1 MGRRYLRPWAYA
13 IMAGAVASPLSGQG
27 SSVYNQSACA
37 SARAGA
43 TIAAPCEDASS
54 VYYNPA
60 LLSLMPSTGSLGF
73 SAIYNTGSFTY
84 DTTGVVVERDAAVPI
99 VPQAY
104 VSYRFG
110 PDDRLAAGLGFWAPY
125 GLGLE
130 WPREFEGRFISWKS
144 ELRGL
149 YLQPTLSYQ
158 LIPGKL
164 ALGAGPQLVF
174 GGIELNQHIDAPV
187 ANDTLASLGIALGT
201 DIASAKLAGSGRG
214 IGGQIGV
221 YYQVTRRFALG
232 ARYMLPVKVELE
244 GSADFEQIL
253 NPHIIL
259 RIPDETGTTVSVP
272 LDARLAPLFAAGGR
286 LEDQDVKSGLTFP
299 PQAVVGLR
307 FDATPGLSL
316 SGDYQWTGW
325 STFDRIVADF
335 SGGAPQLELQLDYV
349 DAHTFRTGLE
359 YELSPRLEARGG
371 FVYNSAASP
380 EETVTPILPES
391 ERQLYGIGLGYAM
404 GALRADVYYNY
415 INQADRRG
423 RVRSELPPSIVDEG
437 IERLNVGV
445 YSSTAH
451 LMGLTL
457 SYVFGGHR

>member
-1 MGRRYLRPWAYA
+1 MGRRYLRPVAYA
-13 IMAGAVASPLSGQG
+13 VLTGALAAPLSGQG

-37 SARAGA
+37 SARGGA
-43 TIAAPCEDASS
+43 TVAAPCEDASS
-54 VYYNPA
+54 VYYNPG
-60 LLSLMPSTGSLGF
+60 LLSLMPSTASAGF

-84 DTTGVVVERDAAVPI
+84 DTTGVVVERDPAVPI

-104 VSYRFG
+104 ASYRFG
-110 PDDRLAAGLGFWAPY
+110 PADRMAVGLGFWAPY

-130 WPREFEGRFISWKS
+130 WPEEFEGRFISFKS
-144 ELRGL
+144 QLRGL
-149 YLQPTLSYQ
+149 YLQPTLAYQ

-164 ALGAGPQLVF
+164 AVGAGPQFVF
-174 GGIELNQHIDAPV
+174 GGIELNQHIDGPV
-187 ANDTLASLGIALGT
+187 ANDTLASLGIPLGT
-201 DIASAKLAGSGRG
+201 DIASAKLSGSGTG
-214 IGGQIGV
+214 IGGQVGL
-221 YYQVTRRFALG
+221 YYQVTSRLALG
-232 ARYMLPVKVELE
+232 ARYMLPVRIDLE
-244 GSADFEQIL
+244 GTADFEQVL
-253 NPHIIL
+253 NPDIIL
-259 RIPDETGTTVSVP
+259 RIPDGSGSTVSVP

-286 LEDQDVKSGLTFP
+286 LEDQDVESGLTFP

-307 FDATPGLSL
+307 FDASPVLSL

-335 SGGAPQLELQLDYV
+335 SGGAPTLELELDYD
-349 DAHTFRTGLE
+349 DAHTFRTGVE
-359 YELSPRLEARGG
+359 YAVSPRLEARGG
-371 FVYNSAASP
+371 FVYNTAASP
-380 EETVTPILPES
+380 DQTVTPILPEA
-391 ERQLYGIGLGYAM
+391 ERQLYGVGLGYAM

-423 RVRSELPPSIVDEG
+423 RVRSALPPSLVTETA
-437 IERLNVGV
+437 EQLNVGV